1 MGEKL
6 IKDKERAKKDCGVD
20 EQRDDDK
27 RAFFPSLFEK
37 KRLI

>member
-27 RAFFPSLFEK
+27 RAFFSFSL
-37 KRLI
+37 